1 MNVLVALFLACAGAA
16 QFLLPR
22 RLAALP
28 LLMTFAWIPRAQVVE
43 LGDIK
48 ITAFRLIIAVGVVR
62 AFVRQERLPSPFS
75 SMDLAWVL
83 WSVAMIA
90 TWTLHTSNDLAFRVG
105 LVWDYLG
112 AYYVVRLALST
123 YADIER
129 LFMMFCAVLVPV
141 AVLMLVEAHNGENP
155 LGDIGGLPTQWR
167 EGKFRAAGPFSHPIL
182 AGTVGSACL
191 LTGFTLW
198 RLRAGFGI
206 AGILAGAA
214 IVHASASSGPMM
226 MTAFGLCGLALWK
239 YRAHLKRIR
248 WWLLALGL
256 LVQMAMQDPIYYL
269 MAKIDVVGGST
280 GWHRARLIQ
289 ASLEH
294 FGEWWLAG
302 TDRTIHWMP
311 TGILANDQHT
321 DLTNHFLAMGVIGGL
336 PVLVPFAAAM
346 VLIIRRVD
354 REFLV
359 VGDTPDRHQFLAWS
373 IGAMTFAHATN
384 FLSANLF
391 DQSIVSFMLLFSCAG
406 VVGQRRG
413 LAPSPGGHAGTPL
426 PAAARGDGA
435 REGAAA

>member
-1 MNVLVALFLACAGAA
+1 MNLLVALFLACASAA
-16 QFLLPR
+16 QLLLPR
-22 RLAALP
+22 RLAALA

-62 AFVRQERLPSPFS
+62 GLLRHERLPSPFS

-83 WSVAMIA
+83 WSMAMVA

-112 AYYVVRLALST
+112 AYYLIRLSLSS

-129 LFMMFCAVLVPV
+129 LFMMFCAVLIPV
-141 AVLMLVEAHNGENP
+141 ALLMLIERHTGENP

-167 EGKFRAAGPFSHPIL
+167 EGKFRAAGSFSHPIL
-182 AGTVGSACL
+182 AGTVGATCL
-191 LTGFTLW
+191 LMGLTLW

-206 AGILAGAA
+206 LGILTGAA
-214 IVHASASSGPMM
+214 IVYASASSGPMM
-226 MTAFGLCGLALWK
+226 MTAFGICGLALWR
-239 YRAHLKRIR
+239 YRARLKGIR
-248 WWLLALGL
+248 WSLLGLALI
-256 LVQMAMQDPIYYL
+256 VQLAMQDPIYFL

-289 ASLEH
+289 ASFEH

-311 TGILANDQHT
+311 TGIQANDQHT

-336 PVLVPFAAAM
+336 PVLVPFVAA
-346 VLIIRRVD
+346 VILLIRRVD
-354 REFLV
+354 REF
-359 VGDTPDRHQFLAWS
+359 VGAVEAEDRHQFLAWS
-373 IGAMTFAHATN
+373 VGALMFAHATN

-406 VVGQRRG
+406 VIGQRPV
-413 LAPSPGGHAGTPL
+413 LASQQATTSPVP
-426 PAAARGDGA
+426 PVEPQDVEARA
-435 REGAAA
+435 MRWQ